1 MTQSKQQLI
10 QKANQF
16 KDIDN
21 TNFKEAVI
29 KNLNN
34 FYTTQVGV
42 SQVVINENNKIIK
55 FKDQSY
61 SNIVLQVACDAYTE
75 GILNNWFLEGKW
87 SEAQNYYTSLLKTQL
102 GLTNIVEKGLY
113 NIKELYYNIRMRNI
127 SHTKFEGSEL
137 ETIKS
142 FSSNSLGDVKQI
154 IGNIMVNG
162 NYTYEYLHSWGY
174 SNNDIIAA
182 HTNYKNNLVDSVAY
196 GVYEVLS
203 NIWNKIV
210 NTQEITTYDY
220 LQAQWDWTNKLN
232 QEMETDGSVKYGYI
246 KRGLVVPAKGQND
259 AAHDYGY
266 LNLAVIF
273 WWLNK
278 YANFTPRELP
288 IFFAGLGKTENK
300 KNPYTHLNS
309 NIPLKQSN
317 NNIED
322 IASHAEQ
329 YLQKT
334 TNSKLNLFCREPQE
348 ILGYLQTIFKKEI
361 PLVVNFEQID
371 TEVTNKMFK
380 YWQEKKILKPYEELG
395 KMQTAKY
402 ASDWIK
408 NIKDIAKT
416 NSLELLKFPAIYETI
431 DNQIIYNNKG
441 EPSYTFL
448 KDVTFSGDWEKA
460 KQKLLESREWEY
472 KILDFPENPPSDNT
486 QTDEENKEVI
496 NQSEMVSANQ
506 RFKII
511 KFSPEQITYQIEG
524 LDQNYLANDRRV
536 WLAIYETNT
545 GNLIYE
551 EYGRDLPL
559 EEKKN
564 INIIYGQTKTGMVV
578 TNNTTNLICNIP
590 KDKALDLS
598 QQYTIVCKIAYS
610 RGPYIT
616 EQHYGNLSG
625 KVAEGWTWL
634 YSKNTHVNSETV
646 TPIFTEEELLNKRF
660 YVGKPPKDC
669 ENYMCGKGEGTF
681 DNDINIIYTEVKNNV
696 DEFLKRY
703 RALCM
708 TNEHIRLYLHYCP
721 VVSGYIIHNWLQEN
735 RKVYNEMTYVYN
747 KQYFGLVEFGSIIGI
762 IPIEKSSSSIPEIE
776 AGDQITIDYTDW
788 GKISTDTIISTG
800 STQYKMLFPPIVE
813 SYQPA
818 FDATSAFTYKIE
830 FKLSNYTDISEVGHV
845 GLRLI
850 KQSDNSSAIRASK
863 WIDEIVY
870 FRKDEIYSK
879 TDGSGYYVNI
889 SVADDLKIKAWETNT
904 YYKVQLRLGVDSVM
918 WNKKAADGDIQYKE
932 WRDEQIMKG
941 KFSEWSTVMLIKP
954 ISKPTVEILNASF
967 SNQILSRLSELMH
980 FVPVEFTSSPRFYG
994 RYSLDIG
1001 DAGVLEELDYYK
1013 YQLYLLNEN
1022 DEYELIEDSGLQK
1035 YINDNVNFLNSNSN
1049 ELSYFLETQNIY
1061 ENTSNGITS
1070 WCFKHALLPNSYY
1083 KVVFAVQTTN
1093 YFTKEVEYE
1102 FQVAHTQIDYFGF
1115 MEDEYLTAIPN
1126 EEEGIIELK
1135 LFSGY
1140 QIYNQVLNLNDI
1152 SGNFVITRSEAGS
1165 NRWEDLK
1172 HFSISPPR
1180 HYNDELIFTDYTA
1193 ESGVIYKY
1201 GIQKEYSS
1209 GVRSNRIESGEV
1221 EVNYEH
1227 SYLLGENRQLKI
1239 KFDPKISSFKHTVLA
1254 AKQDTLGGK
1263 YPLILRNGQSYY
1275 TEFQIEGLITLHS
1288 DENHHFVHL
1297 ETDGLYY
1304 NNENV
1309 ISKSKFIQNVNGI
1322 QSFERKQR
1330 SSIRG
1335 EIGGQPELENGF
1347 TFDTNITNNNIYI
1360 ERKFREKAEEFLN
1373 NGKPKLFKSPTEGN
1387 ILVSLMNVSLTPK
1400 QELGRMIYSFTA
1412 TAYEL
1417 GENSISNLQK
1427 YDIISSSE
1435 FNTVISSSYLCGQL
1449 HGLIEGNI
1457 IELIQK
1463 DLEKR
1468 NSDEVQIVPIAIKEV
1483 RIEHYP
1489 KTYFT
1494 HRLAELEKKIYE
1506 LTYNTDLKIPSYWIK
1521 EQLVELTKEK
1531 TELLNMEQA
1540 FLAKDQYPP
1549 FKLQTPDIKNKDN
1562 GIVILS
1568 DKPYVLSDLNWS
1580 FEEKAYLHS
1589 LDVYSSGNTITSL
1602 TTPAIINYVVEV
1614 SYHEPTIIQ
1623 ATQGSHY
1630 CGINSIRGYFV
1641 DPNSSRANMFAYTTH
1656 KNLIKR
1662 TKQISIGN
1670 SVYYNSKDIIEVM
1683 LSQIENSLKDKMNN
1697 TEGDYS
1703 LERVYDLD
1711 GISTIQ
1717 PTWVYIDN
1725 TYNRRYL
1732 IEFSNIK
1739 DLEFE
1744 ASPGTT
1750 LIFNKSENNKG
1761 QQISIGDT
1769 GIYRLSPAEISLIN
1783 ENKSIEIDSEN
1794 NLAVTYI
1801 NLQYVYELNVM
1812 LIAEEVID

>member
-1 MTQSKQQLI
+1 MTQNKENLVQSTGK
-10 QKANQF
+10 F
-16 KDIDN
+16 KDIKNDKFKN
-21 TNFKEAVI
+21 TVSAYI
-29 KNLNN
+29 DD
-34 FYTTQVGV
+34 FYSTQVGD
-42 SQVVINENNKIIK
+42 SQITTSNNIVR
-55 FKDQSY
+55 FKDNSY
-61 SNIVLQVACDAYTE
+61 SNIVLQAACQAYKQGE
-75 GILNNWFLEGKW
+75 DKQWFLKGEW
-87 SEAQNYYTSLLKTQL
+87 NAAQEYYTQLLCSQL
-102 GLTNIVEKGLY
+102 GLEVLEDKV
-113 NIKELYYNIRMRNI
+113 YYNIREIYYNVKMLNLPSVQI
-127 SHTKFEGSEL
+127 EA
-137 ETIKS
+137 
-142 FSSNSLGDVKQI
+142 NSLANSSILNPSDNNKVKQVV
-154 IGNIMVNG
+154 GHMLLDG
-162 NYTYEYLHSWGY
+162 NYKQEYLHSWGY
-174 SNNDIIAA
+174 NNENIDAK
-182 HTNYKNNLVDSVAY
+182 YKNNLLDSVAY
-196 GVYEVLS
+196 GAYEVMW
-203 NIWNKIV
+203 NIWNSIV
-210 NTQEITTYDY
+210 NTNESNTYDY
-220 LQAQWDWTNKLN
+220 LQAQKDWTTKLQTFSDTSTTYN
-232 QEMETDGSVKYGYI
+232 YI
-246 KRGLVVPAKGQND
+246 QRGLVVPDNQN
-259 AAHDYGY
+259 ASAHDYGY
-266 LNLAVIF
+266 LNLAVVF
-273 WWLNK
+273 WWLDK
-278 YANFTPRELP
+278 YANFTNNELP
-288 IFFAGLGKTENK
+288 IFFEGLKKTENK
-300 KNPYTHLNS
+300 KNPYTNQS
-309 NIPLKQSN
+309 SSIPLQNNQAKKYSTLEYTSN
-317 NNIED
+317 SLTEFTN
-322 IASHAEQ
+322 
-329 YLQKT
+329 
-334 TNSKLNLFCREPQE
+334 TNSKSNSEKPLFLRDSKE
-348 ILGYLQTIFKKEI
+348 ILGYLRQIFKKEI
-361 PLVVNFEQID
+361 PLVINFNQIENSIK
-371 TEVTNKMFK
+371 TKMFD
-380 YWQEKKILKPYEELG
+380 YWSKELNILKPYEELG
-395 KMQTAKY
+395 KIQVK
-402 ASDWIK
+402 S
-408 NIKDIAKT
+408 
-416 NSLELLKFPAIYETI
+416 YETTWQSKVSEAASKYSLTLL
-431 DNQIIYNNKG
+431 DFPDLYQTENGEIIYDQNNK
-441 EPSYTFL
+441 PLYTFL
-448 KDVTFSGDWEKA
+448 IMNSKAEAASSLQNSSGWIYEYTETPEQQPEDS
-460 KQKLLESREWEY
+460 ESTKEEQNNN
-472 KILDFPENPPSDNT
+472 EVA
-486 QTDEENKEVI
+486 ENKEMTST
-496 NQSEMVSANQ
+496 N
-506 RFKII
+506 RKFKII
-511 KFSPEQITYQIEG
+511 EFAKDKITYTVSG
-524 LDQNYLANDRRV
+524 LDTNYTANDRRI
-536 WLAIYETNT
+536 WLAIYETKT
-545 GNLIYE
+545 GKLVYE
-551 EYGRDLPL
+551 EYGYQKPL
-559 EEKKN
+559 EIAGGVTILQGGTET
-564 INIIYGQTKTGMVV
+564 GKT
-578 TNNTTNLICNIP
+578 LY
-590 KDKALDLS
+590 DKTVIECKLENKGVQLDLS

-610 RGPYIT
+610 SRGPYIA
-616 EQHYGNLSG
+616 EQNYGNLDG

-634 YSKNTHVNSETV
+634 YSKNTHINSETV

-681 DNDINIIYTEVKNNV
+681 DNDITIIYTEVKNNI

-708 TNEHIRLYLHYCP
+708 TNEHIRLYLHYYP
-721 VVSGYIIHNWLQEN
+721 MVSGYIVYKWLQEN

-747 KQYFGLVEFGSIIGI
+747 KQYFGLVELGNVVDLT
-762 IPIEKSSSSIPEIE
+762 PIEKSSSSIPDIEIE
-776 AGDQITIDYTDW
+776 KQPTIDYTDW
-788 GKISTDTIISTG
+788 GKVSTDTIISAG

-818 FDATSAFTYKIE
+818 FDATSALTYKIE

-850 KQSDNSSAIRASK
+850 KQSDNSSAISASK

-879 TDGSGYYVNI
+879 ADGSGYYINI

-904 YYKVQLRLGVDSVM
+904 YYKVQLRLGVDSIM
-918 WNKKAADGDIQYKE
+918 WNKEAANGEAQYKE

-967 SNQILSRLSELMH
+967 SNQISSGLSKLMH

-994 RYSLDIG
+994 HYSLDVG
-1001 DAGVLEELDYYK
+1001 DTGILEELDYYK

-1022 DEYELIEDSGLQK
+1022 GEYELIEDSGLQK

-1115 MEDEYLTAIPN
+1115 MEDERLTAIPN

-1165 NRWEDLK
+1165 NQWEDLK

-1180 HYNDELIFTDYTA
+1180 NYNDELIFTDYTA
-1193 ESGVIYKY
+1193 ESGIIYKY

-1209 GVRSNRIESGEV
+1209 GVRSNRLESGEV

-1227 SYLLGENRQLKI
+1227 SYLLGENKQLKI
-1239 KFDPKISSFKHTVLA
+1239 KFDPKISSFKHTILA

-1275 TEFQIEGLITLHS
+1275 AEFQIDGLITLHS
-1288 DENHHFVHL
+1288 DENHHFMSL
-1297 ETDGLYY
+1297 EIDGLYY
-1304 NNENV
+1304 NDENI
-1309 ISKSKFIQNVNGI
+1309 ISRSKFTQNVNSI
-1322 QSFERKQR
+1322 QSFARKQR

-1335 EIGGQPELENGF
+1335 EIGGQAELENNLI
-1347 TFDTNITNNNIYI
+1347 FDTNTTNNNIYI

-1400 QELGRMIYSFTA
+1400 QELGRMIYSFSA
-1412 TAYEL
+1412 TAYEI

-1427 YDIISSSE
+1427 YDIVSPSQ
-1435 FNTVISSSYLCGQL
+1435 FNTVISSGYLCGQL

-1457 IELIQK
+1457 IELIRK

-1468 NSDEVQIVPIAIKEV
+1468 NSDDVQIVPIAIKEL

-1506 LTYNTDLKIPSYWIK
+1506 LTYNTNHKIPSYQIE

-1531 TELLNMEQA
+1531 TELLNMEWA

-1568 DKPYVLSDLNWS
+1568 DKPYVLSELNWS
-1580 FEEKAYLHS
+1580 FEEKAYLRS
-1589 LDVYSSGNTITSL
+1589 LDVYSSGNTIVSL

-1623 ATQGSHY
+1623 ATQGSRY
-1630 CGINSIRGYFV
+1630 CGMNSIQGYFV

-1656 KNLIKR
+1656 KKLIKR
-1662 TKQISIGN
+1662 ANQISIGN
-1670 SVYYNSKDIIEVM
+1670 SIYYNSKDVIEVI

-1697 TEGDYS
+1697 TEDNYS

-1725 TYNRRYL
+1725 THNRRYL

-1744 ASPGTT
+1744 TSPGTT

-1761 QQISIGDT
+1761 QRVTVGDT
-1769 GIYRLSPAEISLIN
+1769 GIYRLSPTEISLIN
-1783 ENKSIEIDSEN
+1783 ENKSIEIDLEN

-1801 NLQYVYELNVM
+1801 NLRYVYELNVM
-1812 LIAEEVID
+1812 LITEEVID